1 MQSNAKLLPIIWAI
15 TAQRLFEAIS
25 YSIDRGA
32 CQLVTRIVHETV
44 IYRLTIAGGAAGE
57 RATECVVA
65 VGTLRHKSST
75 SVIGHAGE
83 QISLNFTA
91 FPNRHA

>member
-15 TAQRLFEAIS
+15 TAQRLFVAIS

-44 IYRLTIAGGAAGE
+44 IYCLTIAGGAAGE
-57 RATECVVA
+57 RAPERVVGVAALSHEGGAA
-65 VGTLRHKSST
+65 VVSHTD
-75 SVIGHAGE
+75 E